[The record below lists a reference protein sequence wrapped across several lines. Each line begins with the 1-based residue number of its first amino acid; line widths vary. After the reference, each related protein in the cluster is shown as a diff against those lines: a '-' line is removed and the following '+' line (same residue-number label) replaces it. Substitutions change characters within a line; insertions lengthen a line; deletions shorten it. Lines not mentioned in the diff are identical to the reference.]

1 MSFTKDDTWMAKGI
15 AILMMYWHH
24 FFLPERVVY
33 PTNFFPFS
41 EELGVYIASFCKI
54 CVGMFAFLSA
64 YGMTVGTKGK
74 YRDLDLSGKEYVRT
88 TFRRWFSLMKGWT
101 FVFIICQLITFFIDK
116 RPLQVYGGG
125 VKGIFYFILDYMGLA
140 YLFDNPQLIGTWWY
154 MSLAIGIILL
164 FPLILKLYKK
174 FDILLVVAYPFF
186 FRVLN
191 FEVNDTTR
199 WYYAAILGVVCADK
213 DLLYKIKKFLLKEK
227 DSLSDHFLRSFMATV
242 LLVFLIVFRQAQ
254 VGWRFAVFLNGIVPA
269 YVILFVYVYLSNF
282 KVLKKILVFL
292 GHHSMNMFLT
302 HSFLRAIYLTE
313 FSYSFKYAI
322 LDIIVMVIITV
333 IISLTIE
340 GLKHVLKYEKYCKI
354 VYQYMASRLD
364 KNFIGEYTHN
374 EG

>member
-1 MSFTKDDTWMAKGI
+1 
-15 AILMMYWHH
+15 
-24 FFLPERVVY
+24 
-33 PTNFFPFS
+33 
-41 EELGVYIASFCKI
+41 
-54 CVGMFAFLSA
+54 
-64 YGMTVGTKGK
+64 
-74 YRDLDLSGKEYVRT
+74 
-88 TFRRWFSLMKGWT
+88 
-101 FVFIICQLITFFIDK
+101 
-116 RPLQVYGGG
+116 
-125 VKGIFYFILDYMGLA
+125 
-140 YLFDNPQLIGTWWY
+140 

-227 DSLSDHFLRSFMATV
+227 DSLSDHFLRSFMAMGIKFVMATV